1 MMKRSIL
8 LLGALG
14 VTLGANAQL
23 QQTSVVQMHVQ
34 DAGSNTP
41 LPVQVERAVR
51 NHPMDQAKGAAIKT
65 RWYNY
70 VDQLA
75 KANPNI
81 TASGSNNYVNY
92 PYMWVD
98 GTAMGIYTAANGV
111 DQEADTIKL
120 ESLGSVLHPFWSG
133 YNGSGDWPNGTAAMK
148 STDAYTVDSIVFYG
162 LYGRQNTGSYIDT
175 LRISYTYGNGGTSNL
190 PIYYYSNMRTNY
202 GTDTVRSAFPW
213 FNPIKN
219 IMMKPRTSTSTAP
232 VMTKDVLLTDLD
244 TGFVTAGVAANFS
257 VPAGNL
263 VAAGITF
270 ISGDPSFTTGDTV
283 FRGATLNPNE
293 PFKHGM
299 FRPQV
304 FVERLVVSRTP
315 NFATYTP
322 GNYNVGV
329 FAQYP
334 SDDSLYYPAWA
345 WTTNNGT
352 GASTYQ
358 FPYVDWK
365 ITCDCKG
372 IGDVDTGGN
381 DTSKSVAG
389 FEQKAA
395 IGMPFPNPAANSV
408 VLPLQMK
415 QAAAVKATLS
425 NMMGQVIATQDLGKL
440 AAGQTEKITFST
452 ANLSN
457 GVYMITIEA
466 DGNTI
471 TKRLAV
477 TR

>member
-23 QQTSVVQMHVQ
+23 QQTSVVQLHLQ
-34 DAGSNTP
+34 DAGTNMS
-41 LPVQVERAVR
+41 LPVQESHVAKRAVS
-51 NHPMDQAKGAAIKT
+51 MDQHKGAAMKT

-75 KANPNI
+75 KGNPNI

-98 GTAMGIYTAANGV
+98 GTGAGIYLAANGV

-133 YNGSGDWPNGTAAMK
+133 YNGSGDWPKGTAAMK
-148 STDAYTVDSIVFYG
+148 NTDAYTVDSIVFYG

-175 LRISYTYGNGGTSNL
+175 LRISYTYGNGGATNL
-190 PIYYYSNMRTNY
+190 PIYYYSNMFANY
-202 GTDTVRSAFPW
+202 NVDTVRSAFPW
-213 FNPIKN
+213 INPVKN
-219 IMMKPRTSTSTAP
+219 VMMKPRTSTSTAP
-232 VMTKDVLLTDLD
+232 VLTKDVLLTNMD
-244 TGFVTAGVAANFS
+244 TGFVTAGIAANFS
-257 VPAGNL
+257 VPAGNI
-263 VAAGITF
+263 AAAAVTF
-270 ISGDPSFTTGDTV
+270 ISGDPTFTPGDTV
-283 FRGATLNPNE
+283 FRGATLNPLE

-299 FRPQV
+299 FRPQI
-304 FVERLVVSRTP
+304 FVERLVSGSTP

-334 SDDSLYYPAWA
+334 SDDSLYYPTWA

-352 GASTYQ
+352 GASVYQ

-365 ITCDCKG
+365 ISCDCKG
-372 IGDVDTGGN
+372 IGDVDTPGTGVGN
-381 DTSKSVAG
+381 ISNTAN
-389 FEQKAA
+389 
-395 IGMPFPNPAANSV
+395 IGMPYPNPATNSV
-408 VLPLQMK
+408 ALPVEMK
-415 QAAAVKATLS
+415 EAAAVKATLS
-425 NMMGQVIATQDLGKL
+425 NMMGQVVATQDLGKL
-440 AAGQTEKITFST
+440 SARQHMNITFST
-452 ANLSN
+452 AGL
-457 GVYMITIEA
+457 A
-466 DGNTI
+466 DGIYLI
-471 TKRLAV
+471 TVEANGNQITRRVAV